1 MIILQKDGLR
11 MEVCTEVQAS
21 VFERNG
27 YKRVDV
33 CKPAETPISPK
44 VVVEPAV
51 ETVVE
56 TVEEP
61 APIESKRKGR
71 KPKA

>member
-1 MIILQKDGLR
+1 MIILVKDGLR
-11 MEVCTEVQAS
+11 MEVCTDVQAS

-27 YKRVDV
+27 YKRVDAHKAV
-33 CKPAETPISPK
+33 EKPIAPNA
-44 VVVEPAV
+44 VVEPAV

-61 APIESKRKGR
+61 APTEPKRKGR